1 MGGLIRLMCYNA
13 LGNMFRWEVSIQKSH
28 KLITTGPY
36 SIVRH
41 PSYTGLIFVSAGYIG
56 LSFAKETVV
65 QECLFPSYGIWA
77 QSVIWFIAIFR
88 TVIAIWLSL
97 RTIEEDQLL
106 KKEFGEQW
114 DKWAA
119 KTRYRIM
126 PYIL

>member
-13 LGNMFRWEVSIQKSH
+13 LGNMFRWEVSILKSH

-41 PSYTGLIFVSAGYIG
+41 PSYTGSIFVTAGYVG
-56 LSFAKETVV
+56 LSFAGGTVV
-65 QECLFPSYGIWA
+65 QECLIPSYGIWA
-77 QSVIWFIAIFR
+77 QSVIWFMAIFWIGI
-88 TVIAIWLSL
+88 VIWLSL

-119 KTRYRIM
+119 KTKYRMI